1 MQRKKKKIKVMLKVY
16 DFMVENFNPLNTSW
30 IRNQK
35 ATGATTVRRISK
47 SCSDHWTNTKSKK
60 VETLNILWC
69 TFLQS
74 KVDKAGGGQGTS
86 LIRVAQSI
94 ISTQV
99 CMGKSGHLKIPK

>member
-1 MQRKKKKIKVMLKVY
+1 MLKVY

-35 ATGATTVRRISK
+35 ARGPTTVRRISK
-47 SCSDHWTNTKSKK
+47 SRSDHWTNTKLKK
-60 VETLNILWC
+60 VETLNILWY

-99 CMGKSGHLKIPK
+99 CMEKSGHLKIPK